1 MGKGA
6 MGLFGAN
13 MADFQLG
20 LALDDKAGGYLET
33 DEEIAQARISAFR
46 GVAAPSLHRRAS
58 SPGEEVVGGLNF
70 EFEAVRTV
78 FTRDAPRRLTADQA
92 LRHPWFMVGDHELI
106 SRNLAKTLDTMKKF
120 NAKRKFK
127 GKVKGIILANRL
139 AKGDL
144 F

>member
-1 MGKGA
+1 MC
-6 MGLFGAN
+6 
-13 MADFQLG
+13 
-20 LALDDKAGGYLET
+20 
-33 DEEIAQARISAFR
+33 
-46 GVAAPSLHRRAS
+46 PSHD
-58 SPGEEVVGGLNF
+58 GVGGLF
-70 EFEAVRTV
+70 FDIESV
-78 FTRDAPRRLTADQA
+78 PRRLTADQA

>member
-1 MGKGA
+1 M
-6 MGLFGAN
+6 
-13 MADFQLG
+13 
-20 LALDDKAGGYLET
+20 
-33 DEEIAQARISAFR
+33 
-46 GVAAPSLHRRAS
+46 PW
-58 SPGEEVVGGLNF
+58 VVSFPILSD
-70 EFEAVRTV
+70 
-78 FTRDAPRRLTADQA
+78 RDAPRRLTADQA

>member
-1 MGKGA
+1 M
-6 MGLFGAN
+6 M
-13 MADFQLG
+13 
-20 LALDDKAGGYLET
+20 E
-33 DEEIAQARISAFR
+33 
-46 GVAAPSLHRRAS
+46 
-58 SPGEEVVGGLNF
+58 VGGLF
-70 EFEAVRTV
+70 VDFEAVRT
-78 FTRDAPRRLTADQA
+78 PRRLTADQA

>member
-1 MGKGA
+1 
-6 MGLFGAN
+6 
-13 MADFQLG
+13 MAGF
-20 LALDDKAGGYLET
+20 
-33 DEEIAQARISAFR
+33 F
-46 GVAAPSLHRRAS
+46 
-58 SPGEEVVGGLNF
+58 F

-78 FTRDAPRRLTADQA
+78 SSEYDAPRRLTASQA

-120 NAKRKFK
+120 NARRKFK
-127 GKVKGIILANRL
+127 GKVKGIILANKL

>member
-1 MGKGA
+1 M
-6 MGLFGAN
+6 N
-13 MADFQLG
+13 
-20 LALDDKAGGYLET
+20 
-33 DEEIAQARISAFR
+33 ARR
-46 GVAAPSLHRRAS
+46 LHRTMTW
-58 SPGEEVVGGLNF
+58 VVSFSMLRPFG
-70 EFEAVRTV
+70 
-78 FTRDAPRRLTADQA
+78 PRRLTADQA

>member
-1 MGKGA
+1 
-6 MGLFGAN
+6 
-13 MADFQLG
+13 
-20 LALDDKAGGYLET
+20 
-33 DEEIAQARISAFR
+33 
-46 GVAAPSLHRRAS
+46 
-58 SPGEEVVGGLNF
+58 
-70 EFEAVRTV
+70 
-78 FTRDAPRRLTADQA
+78 
-92 LRHPWFMVGDHELI
+92 MVDDHELI